1 MSKCLKESIKTLE
14 VVSRIRNKKIRE
26 SVLHELSDD
35 DNFFNVLREIVE
47 NTLRKNIPIKSKDK
61 KALKKHKGTLLEFVT
76 PNLSKNKKRKLI
88 KQSGGFLPLLVP
100 LLTSFL
106 SSVE

>member
-35 DNFFNVLREIVE
+35 DNFFKCF
-47 NTLRKNIPIKSKDK
+47 T
-61 KALKKHKGTLLEFVT
+61 
-76 PNLSKNKKRKLI
+76 
-88 KQSGGFLPLLVP
+88 
-100 LLTSFL
+100 
-106 SSVE
+106 